1 MYAPAF
7 NTKYDAFAPIF
18 YDENGIYLEYGHAP
32 AKPTFT
38 ADGRVIFTEYGGFGE
53 IPKGGA
59 AEKSGNLLFDPS
71 GFYLIQTS
79 DETYDMVS
87 AKDAKSWITWE

>member
-1 MYAPAF
+1 M
-7 NTKYDAFAPIF
+7 
-18 YDENGIYLEYGHAP
+18 
-32 AKPTFT
+32 
-38 ADGRVIFTEYGGFGE
+38 IFTEVGSFGE

-59 AEKSGNLLFDPS
+59 TEKSGDLLFEPT

-87 AKDAKSWITWE
+87 AKDAKAWITWQ